1 MNSIKKSVWIL
12 MIMVVSTMYGN
23 IVLAAE
29 DSGGSKQ
36 IDQKVVKE
44 NKPTPQEFQDMSMAM
59 APAFGLMAQNMM
71 EGIYSGL
78 AKPETAK
85 KLAKF
90 MRNYF
95 DALIAEGFTK
105 EEAIQII
112 KAFAIPSMGGK

>member
-1 MNSIKKSVWIL
+1 MKTIKKSMLIL
-12 MIMVVSTMYGN
+12 MVIAVGTMYGN
-23 IVLAAE
+23 VVMAAE

-36 IDQKVVKE
+36 IEQKGIEE

-59 APAFGLMAQNMM
+59 APAFGMMAQNMM

-95 DALIAEGFTK
+95 DALVAEGFTK
-105 EEAIQII
+105 EEAFQII

>member
-1 MNSIKKSVWIL
+1 MKTIKKSMWIL
-12 MIMVVSTMYGN
+12 MVIVVSMMYGN
-23 IVLAAE
+23 IVMAAE

-36 IDQKVVKE
+36 IDQKVVQE
-44 NKPTPQEFQDMSMAM
+44 NKPTPQEFQDLSMAM
-59 APAFGLMAQNMM
+59 APAFGMMAQNMM
-71 EGIYSGL
+71 DGIYTGL

>member
-1 MNSIKKSVWIL
+1 MKTIKKSVWIL
-12 MIMVVSTMYGN
+12 MVIVVSMMNGN
-23 IVLAAE
+23 IVMAAE
-29 DSGGSKQ
+29 DPGCSKK
-36 IDQKVVKE
+36 IKQKVVKE
-44 NKPTPQEFQDMSMAM
+44 NTPNQQEFQDMSMAM
-59 APAFGLMAQNMM
+59 APAFGMMTQNMM
-71 EGIYSGL
+71 DGIYTGL

-112 KAFAIPSMGGK
+112 KAFAIPVQP